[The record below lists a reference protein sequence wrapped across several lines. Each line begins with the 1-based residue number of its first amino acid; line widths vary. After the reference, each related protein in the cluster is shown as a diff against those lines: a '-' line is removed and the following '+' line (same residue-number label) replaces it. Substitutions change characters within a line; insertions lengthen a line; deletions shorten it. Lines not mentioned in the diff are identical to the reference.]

1 MMNKRVFLFSLLLT
15 VTDHGPVMG
24 AQCPGAYT
32 STELGELLRGQFP
45 GWVVVESTR
54 AGLQRVQS
62 QGVGAT
68 LSGQTGEVCHY
79 NASPPASQSPASS
92 SASPVTL
99 SPSSSSSPRPTPGP
113 SALAQPSVAPN
124 SPSTN
129 SGSASSASGK
139 AVRFSDAPPAV
150 RTFVKDF
157 HAPVEAVTPD
167 LSPETAAERAQRKA
181 NEEASRNNTQLNV
194 QGQKSKAETMRELGL
209 SHSPAP
215 RSEEDQAAQRALD
228 RQNEAA
234 GQSAQE
240 FEQDW
245 ED

>member
-1 MMNKRVFLFSLLLT
+1 MMNKRVLLFSLLLT
-15 VTDHGPVMG
+15 VTIHGPAMG
-24 AQCPGAYT
+24 AQCLGAYT

-45 GWVVVESTR
+45 GWIVVESTR

-79 NASPPASQSPASS
+79 NAAPQAGPVSASS
-92 SASPVTL
+92 VVPPVSL
-99 SPSSSSSPRPTPGP
+99 STSSSPRPTPGP
-113 SALAQPSVAPN
+113 SGPPQPSAPVTQTL
-124 SPSTN
+124 PATN
-129 SGSASSASGK
+129 SASASSTGSK

-167 LSPETAAERAQRKA
+167 LSPETGAERAQRKA
-181 NEEASRNNTQLNV
+181 NEEASKNNTQLNV
-194 QGQKSKAETMRELGL
+194 QGEKSKAETRRELGL
-209 SHSPAP
+209 SDSPAP

-228 RQNEAA
+228 RKNEAA
-234 GQSAQE
+234 GQSALD
-240 FEQDW
+240 FDQDW
-245 ED
+245 